1 MEPTW
6 SSSTKRSNPS
16 KIIKVAGDNKIREV
30 GGNKTRGNGD
40 KTKGGEETKEETK
53 EDGEETINGG
63 EAKEDGGLVLLTKVE
78 ESNGAIMWMATN
90 GPNNKEKEMNL
101 ILSVHNNNKP

>member
-1 MEPTW
+1 M
-6 SSSTKRSNPS
+6 
-16 KIIKVAGDNKIREV
+16 AGDNKIREV
-30 GGNKTRGNGD
+30 GDNKTRGNGG
-40 KTKGGEETKEETK
+40 KTKGVGEETK

-78 ESNGAIMWMATN
+78 DSNGAIMWMVTN

>member
-1 MEPTW
+1 MELTW

-40 KTKGGEETKEETK
+40 KTK
-53 EDGEETINGG
+53 EDGEETINGE
-63 EAKEDGGLVLLTKVE
+63 EAKEDGGLALLTKVE
-78 ESNGAIMWMATN
+78 GSNGAIMWMVTN

>member
-1 MEPTW
+1 M
-6 SSSTKRSNPS
+6 
-16 KIIKVAGDNKIREV
+16 AGDNKIREV
-30 GGNKTRGNGD
+30 GDNKTRGNGD
-40 KTKGGEETKEETK
+40 KTKVVGEETK
-53 EDGEETINGG
+53 EDGEETINGE

-78 ESNGAIMWMATN
+78 DSNGAIMWMVTN

>member
-1 MEPTW
+1 M
-6 SSSTKRSNPS
+6 
-16 KIIKVAGDNKIREV
+16 AGDNKIREV
-30 GGNKTRGNGD
+30 GDKKTRGNGD
-40 KTKGGEETKEETK
+40 KTKVVGEETK
-53 EDGEETINGG
+53 EDGEETINGE

-78 ESNGAIMWMATN
+78 DSNGAIMWMVTN